1 MLACN
6 STLYDDDTYTTM
18 HAQRNSSGQHVSS
31 GCGLQHERSRRH
43 HTRAFR
49 SYNDCQLKP
58 LRLRYY
64 VSGWLSSRVQ
74 IDCCTTSGRLVA
86 PNVPLALLQYKVYGC
101 VSLLLIGLR
110 RGTAEPSPRI
120 CHVITL
126 HVTYKNGAAYL
137 FCCICSAQPQ
147 AE

>member
-1 MLACN
+1 MRFTARTQPKTSYQGFPKLQRLSVKAP
-6 STLYDDDTYTTM
+6 TL
-18 HAQRNSSGQHVSS
+18 
-31 GCGLQHERSRRH
+31 E
-43 HTRAFR
+43 
-49 SYNDCQLKP
+49 
-58 LRLRYY
+58 YY